1 MSILDGILSQV
12 SGSPDTV
19 AAIAEKVG
27 IDPAMAE
34 KAVAALGASHGEE
47 GDTVTLAAEKTGL
60 DAGAL
65 GGIMEQMDG
74 EGALGDLAGKM
85 QGEAGEGGLLGNIAG
100 MLDQDGDGNPLNDVM
115 GMAKGLFGKK

>member
-1 MSILDGILSQV
+1 MSILDSILTQV

-34 KAVAALGASHGEE
+34 KAVAALGQSHAED
-47 GDTVTLAAEKTGL
+47 GDTVELAAGKTGL
-60 DAGAL
+60 DSSTMGS
-65 GGIMEQMDG
+65 IMEQMGG

-85 QGEAGEGGLLGNIAG
+85 GGDSKLAGIAS
-100 MLDQDGDGNPLNDVM
+100 MLDRDGDGNPLNDVM
-115 GMAKGLFGKK
+115 GMASSLFGKN